1 MLRVVLD
8 QRLGHIGYSAANE
21 LLILPVH
28 AGTGKHKRA
37 AICGIIVYLPSIGLT
52 TLTKMIRMP
61 GWWAGVGLALLVS
74 VSAAYAAEWFGV
86 AVLGF
91 AKSPVSAIMMA
102 IVIGMLIANVL
113 HLPDSLQPGLKFCAS
128 TILRFGIM
136 FLGIRLSL
144 IGAGQFTLIALP
156 FVIVAIAIGLFTVGL
171 LGRTMGLSKQL
182 SGLIAVGT
190 SICGC
195 TAIVATAPLIKA
207 NESEVSYAV
216 ACITVFGLAAM
227 FFYPLLAHEVFA
239 TQPELAG
246 LFLGTSIHET
256 AQVAGAGMMYEA
268 QYGSPET
275 LNIATVTKL
284 VRNLC
289 MIAVI
294 PLVGILYGTP
304 ERDDGDTGRINYLKM
319 IPWFIVGFALMSA
332 LRTLGDIGDKPFG
345 LMEPSLWNDV
355 VAVIRDAAEQCL
367 LLAMAAI
374 GLTSMVAGIIK
385 IGLKPFVLGLFA
397 ALLIGGVS
405 YVLITMFA
413 ADLIELII

>member
-1 MLRVVLD
+1 
-8 QRLGHIGYSAANE
+8 
-21 LLILPVH
+21 
-28 AGTGKHKRA
+28 
-37 AICGIIVYLPSIGLT
+37 
-52 TLTKMIRMP
+52 
-61 GWWAGVGLALLVS
+61 
-74 VSAAYAAEWFGV
+74 
-86 AVLGF
+86 
-91 AKSPVSAIMMA
+91 MMA
-102 IVIGMLIANVL
+102 IVIGMLIANVVR
-113 HLPDSLQPGLKFCAS
+113 LPESLQPGLRFCAS
-128 TILRFGIM
+128 TILRIGIM

-144 IGAGQFTLIALP
+144 TGAGQFTLIALP
-156 FVIVAIAIGLFTVGL
+156 FVIAAIAIGLVTVGF
-171 LGRTMGLSKQL
+171 LGRQMGLSKQL

-227 FFYPLLAHEVFA
+227 FFYPFLAHEVFA

-256 AQVAGAGMMYEA
+256 AQVAGAGLMYEA
-268 QYGSPET
+268 QFASPET

-304 ERDDGDTGRINYLKM
+304 DRDNGDSTRINYLKM
-319 IPWFIVGFALMSA
+319 VPWFIIGFALMSA
-332 LRTLGDIGDKPFG
+332 LRTVGDIGAKPFG
-345 LMEPSLWNDV
+345 LLEPSQWNTW
-355 VAVIRDAAEQCL
+355 VAVIRDTAEQCL

-374 GLTSMVAGIIK
+374 GLTSMVAGIVK
-385 IGLKPFVLGLFA
+385 IGVKPFVLGLFA

-405 YVLITMFA
+405 FVLISLFGA
-413 ADLIELII
+413 SLIDLLG